1 MDVDRRRILN
11 WLASETAALAPVYEG
26 AVKMALDHEFPG
38 RVRFVTHA
46 VREIWNRLPDEI
58 APPSGVSRADYSRLM
73 DVLAVRWE
81 KEGLPPD
88 YQPTHSE
95 QLVSVPFLKAV
106 AELLEGRRNAIQNRD
121 RKTKLLF
128 GDMSEDAPT
137 KYNVGRWTA
146 VHDWAVSLVH
156 VGLKPTK
163 ANDEE
168 SLVEHFR
175 VFEEALTVIM
185 DRHYE
190 PKDGT

>member
-1 MDVDRRRILN
+1 MDADRRRILK
-11 WLASETAALAPVYEG
+11 WLTSETAALAPVYEG
-26 AVKMALDHEFPG
+26 AVKMALDPEFPG

-58 APPSGVSRADYSRLM
+58 APPSGASRADYSRLI
-73 DVLAVRWE
+73 DELAVRWE

-88 YQPTHSE
+88 YQPTYSD
-95 QLVSVPFLKAV
+95 QSVSGHFLKAV
-106 AELLEGRRNAIQNRD
+106 AELLEGRRNAIHNRD
-121 RKTKLLF
+121 RKTQLLF
-128 GDMSEDAPT
+128 GGMNEDEPT

-163 ANDEE
+163 SNDEE
-168 SLVEHFR
+168 SLIEHFR